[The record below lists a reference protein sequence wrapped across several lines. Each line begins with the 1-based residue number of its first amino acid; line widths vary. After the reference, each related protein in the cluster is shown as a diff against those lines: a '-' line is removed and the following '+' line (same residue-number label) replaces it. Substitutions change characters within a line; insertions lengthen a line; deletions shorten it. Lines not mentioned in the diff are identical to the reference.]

1 MSQERCRTN
10 SFFVSQYVKQNEEA
24 ISYRHYSIDCENCVT
39 IFTSLLFMIL
49 ACAVHAAQF
58 TLLNAHCRHSPP
70 PHLHSLLKKHGNVV
84 SPSSLWPRVPSWR
97 SSIHL
102 IPEAHIAQYMLH
114 TQPTSPPSQPAREA
128 WQRSFSLFTMASCTF
143 LEFLY
148 TPDAGSSQYLLGR
161 PETAGGQNQPCDRV
175 LQDPFVR
182 CKRHFLV

>member
-84 SPSSLWPRVPSWR
+84 SPSSLWPRVPSWS

-102 IPEAHIAQYMLH
+102 MPEVHNICWVDRRRLAVR
-114 TQPTSPPSQPAREA
+114 TSLVTASFRIHLSDVKDIF
-128 WQRSFSLFTMASCTF
+128 WFRSFRFQSHKL
-143 LEFLY
+143 
-148 TPDAGSSQYLLGR
+148 R
-161 PETAGGQNQPCDRV
+161 
-175 LQDPFVR
+175 
-182 CKRHFLV
+182 K